1 MEIGS
6 GNVDRRQMWAL
17 IRAGFKTD
25 MRGAKNP
32 LGSMGKSKGGFPPLL
47 GVTLFY
53 LLIGILM
60 AVFLVVGRENFFAS
74 ALIVNASLMTFIA
87 ISILMEFSN
96 IILTPDDWQIVA
108 PLPVNS
114 KTFFCAKFVNL
125 LIYVGILGVAV
136 ALPCTIAYA
145 AVSGNVLAGLV
156 VLLSLLTNALTTATF
171 FIIVYTLMLHVAD
184 RERMN
189 SVLGYLQL
197 VLIFAFYFMMMVMP
211 RQIGNFTQ
219 AIAEVDIWWLP
230 LTPPGWFAS
239 LPALLVQPFDMVR
252 YVGTGIGLA
261 VLTGCVF
268 TVLGKLS
275 LSYAASLQHTTGAK
289 PEQHDLVRTESHS
302 KRGRWQPPEFR
313 VISRLVKAQF
323 KHDNRFK
330 MTVLAAIPLSV
341 MYLYLGLSK
350 GRALLDPF
358 VEHTADSPEGAFL
371 IYIAVALLPLLV
383 LSGITMSSSWQAA
396 WVFLTSPTDRV
407 RLVRAGKRYALLYF
421 ALPFLAIIFGVQVY
435 FFGNALHALLH
446 SITLYLISLIGV
458 TLMITFT
465 GRLPFSM
472 PPRKGQRT
480 ATFMF
485 GWLGPFVLVIPPMV
499 IIGRFGYGGWMTY
512 LIVLAVLLAINIGMM
527 AVERTVLKK
536 RVTGYEMSDEE

>member
-1 MEIGS
+1 MADS
-6 GNVDRRQMWAL
+6 NAKVDRRQMWAL
-17 IRAGFKTD
+17 VRAGFKTD

-60 AVFLVVGRENFFAS
+60 SVFLALGRENFFTS

-108 PLPVNS
+108 PMPVTS
-114 KTFFCAKFVNL
+114 KTFFLAKFINL
-125 LIYVGILGVAV
+125 MIYIGMLGGAV
-136 ALPCTIAYA
+136 ALPCTITYA
-145 AVSGNVLAGLV
+145 AVSGDLFAGLV
-156 VLLSLLTNALTTATF
+156 VLLSLLVNSVATATF
-171 FIIVYTLMLHVAD
+171 FIILYTLALHFAD

-197 VLIFAFYFMMMVMP
+197 VLIFGFYFMMFVMP

-239 LPALLVQPFDMVR
+239 MPALLEQSFDMTR
-252 YVGTGIGLA
+252 LVGAGIGLA
-261 VLTGCVF
+261 VLAICLIA
-268 TVLGKLS
+268 VLKRLS
-275 LSYAASLQHTTGAK
+275 LGYAASLQHTTAARHEED
-289 PEQHDLVRTESHS
+289 PLRAESRTR
-302 KRGRWQPPEFR
+302 RGRLLPPEFR
-313 VISRLVKAQF
+313 VVGRLIRAQF

-330 MTVLAAIPLSV
+330 MSVLAAVPIAV
-341 MYLYLGLSK
+341 MYLYLGMSS
-350 GRALLDPF
+350 GRVLLDPF
-358 VEHTADSPEGAFL
+358 VEHSADSPEGAFL
-371 IYIAVALLPLLV
+371 VYIAVALLPLMV

-396 WVFLTSPTDRV
+396 WVFLASPTDRV
-407 RLVRAGKRYALLYF
+407 KLVRAGKRYALLYF
-421 ALPFLAIIFGVQVY
+421 ALPFLLIIYGVMVY
-435 FFGNALHALLH
+435 FFGDALHALAH

-458 TLMITFT
+458 TMMITFT

-472 PPRKGQRT
+472 PQRKGQRT
-480 ATFMF
+480 ASFML
-485 GWLGPFVLVIPPMV
+485 GWIGPFVLVVPPMV
-499 IIGRFGYGGWMTY
+499 IIGKFGYGSWLTY
-512 LIVLAVLLAINIGMM
+512 LVILAVLLAINAGLLII
-527 AVERTVLKK
+527 ERAALKK